1 MLVNRAPR
9 VNLGQD
15 ALLDIFYRCDNA
27 CNPRSDGMKGHKL
40 LTSLSSTEQYSQQ
53 SRKV

>member
-27 CNPRSDGMKGHKL
+27 C
-40 LTSLSSTEQYSQQ
+40 
-53 SRKV
+53 